1 MSDRGIRSVCVVG
14 DGIVGLSAAAAFAR
28 ALPGVVVAIVPAE
41 PDSASV
47 AEIQCATWPDIHRFH
62 AAIGLTEPALVRD
75 GIATP
80 LLGAQFVKW
89 PHGSSA
95 WIHGFGEHGLKA
107 GDIPF
112 HTLWQRAFRAG
123 NAAPYWR
130 HGAAAVLGAEGRFVP
145 PSRDP
150 ASPLGGFLYALRLDP
165 PRYRTELAACPVAL
179 RRHAR
184 FAGVEYREDGGIAA
198 VATADGERVT
208 ADLFI
213 DASGAQALLQSP
225 GVEDFEPWS
234 DWLPGRTMRQREDPT
249 ESGTPLDQAT
259 THERGWCW
267 SSPLADRTVTI
278 EIGGQEDG
286 APLRFGR
293 RTPWVGNRLAIGDA
307 ATAIDPLFGT
317 ALHLAHDAILLAIGL
332 LPGRD
337 FAAVELAEYNR
348 RTQATAERMRDL
360 HALHYLY
367 NQAVTSPPPAGLA
380 RTIEQFTRRGR
391 LPPSEADP
399 FETDAWL
406 AALVGLGFA
415 PEGDDPL
422 AESVDADRAADA
434 MAALA
439 GRLADAADA
448 APPYPQWLARI
459 RAG

>member
-1 MSDRGIRSVCVVG
+1 MSDRAIRSVCVVG
-14 DGIVGLSAAAAFAR
+14 DGIVGLSAAAAFGR
-28 ALPGVVVAIVPAE
+28 ALPGVAVTILPAE

-62 AAIGLTEPALVRD
+62 ATIGLSEQALLRD

-80 LLGAQFVKW
+80 LLGARFVDW
-89 PHGSSA
+89 PRETSA

-123 NAAPYWR
+123 AAAPYWR
-130 HGAAAVLGAEGRFVP
+130 HGAAAVLGAEERFVP
-145 PSRDP
+145 PSSDP

-165 PRYRTELAACPVAL
+165 LRYRAQLTTRTAAL
-179 RRHAR
+179 RRHAP
-184 FAGVEYREDGGIAA
+184 FAAVDHHDDGGVAA
-198 VATADGERVT
+198 VTSSDGERVT

-213 DASGAQALLQSP
+213 DASGAQALLQPP
-225 GVEDFEPWS
+225 GADDFEPWR
-234 DWLPGRTMRQREDPT
+234 DWLPGRTMRLHEGPA
-249 ESGTPLDQAT
+249 EPGTPLDQAT

-278 EIGGQEDG
+278 EIGDTEGG
-286 APLRFGR
+286 AALRFGR

-317 ALHLAHDAILLAIGL
+317 ALHLAHDAILLAIDL

-337 FAAVELAEYNR
+337 SAAVELAEYNR

-360 HALHYLY
+360 HALHHLR
-367 NQAVTSPPPAGLA
+367 NHTATAPLPAGSA

-391 LPPSEADP
+391 LPPSEAEP

-406 AALVGLGFA
+406 AALIGLGFA

-422 AESVDADRAADA
+422 AGSVDAQRAADA